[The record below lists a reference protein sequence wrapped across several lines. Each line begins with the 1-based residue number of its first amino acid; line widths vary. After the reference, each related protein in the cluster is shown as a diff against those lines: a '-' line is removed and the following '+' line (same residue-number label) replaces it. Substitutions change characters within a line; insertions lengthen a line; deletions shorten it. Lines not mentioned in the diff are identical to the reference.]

1 MFIAEAIPALALA
14 VFAYVW
20 FPDTPDRAR
29 WLDSEQRAWI
39 GANVRGAQKAPSG
52 GERWAV
58 LRSKVGWTC
67 AAIWFCIL
75 ASNYGIMFWLPQ
87 VVKGMGNLTSTETGI
102 IVALPN
108 AASAIGLILNARHS
122 DRTGERFLH
131 VAIPALLGGVLL
143 VCAWWL
149 GAGAAGL
156 VCLILGGACTGC
168 TVAAFWA
175 IPTRMLA
182 PQSLA
187 MGIVVINMAGSL
199 AGATVPPLM
208 GVLKQAT
215 GSFLPPTLLLLGL
228 AIMCAGLVIL
238 ARRQM
243 ARAA

>member
-1 MFIAEAIPALALA
+1 
-14 VFAYVW
+14 
-20 FPDTPDRAR
+20 
-29 WLDSEQRAWI
+29 
-39 GANVRGAQKAPSG
+39 
-52 GERWAV
+52 
-58 LRSKVGWTC
+58 
-67 AAIWFCIL
+67 
-75 ASNYGIMFWLPQ
+75 
-87 VVKGMGNLTSTETGI
+87 MGNLPSTETGI
-102 IVALPN
+102 SVALPN
-108 AASAIGLILNARHS
+108 AASAIGLILTARHS